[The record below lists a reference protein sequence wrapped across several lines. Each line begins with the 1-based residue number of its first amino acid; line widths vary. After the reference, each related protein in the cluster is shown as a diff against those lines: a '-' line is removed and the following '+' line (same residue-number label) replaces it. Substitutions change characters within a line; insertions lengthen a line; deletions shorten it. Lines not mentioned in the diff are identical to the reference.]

1 MPLSR
6 NYAFLLLAFFLSSKV
21 LAQSNDDGGVST
33 RAGEIQ
39 AERAEK
45 EQNAEPPPE
54 PGAIGKHARRVA
66 DVVQLVPIRVVSEG
80 LGTGHGFGIGLAFQW
95 YRHNDQIVWR
105 LWGIEMRH
113 NFYRAGAAMQFQ
125 NLTKQDLK
133 FTLQGVHADAPQ
145 LDYYGPGPNSS
156 VNNHTNYRLETT
168 LFDLRGE
175 LRAHP
180 HFVPACH
187 VGGLLLNVGPG
198 TNSSLPS
205 TESVF
210 GPAAAPGIDQ
220 QSNYVVAGCS
230 AQMDL
235 RDIPDKPQKGTY
247 LGGSYE
253 RYQAQGFNQFS
264 FNRASAQAEE
274 YIPFF
279 NRKRVVELRANTVLS
294 WHNDNQVVPFYLQP
308 TLGSDME
315 LRGFP
320 RYRFYDENSVATTAE
335 YRWEINTGLDMALFF
350 DTGQV
355 FPRPGSFSLSEI
367 ESSAGFGFRFKDR
380 THWLARVDMGFSRE
394 GFQVWLKFGKLF

>member
-6 NYAFLLLAFFLSSKV
+6 NYAFLLLAFFLNSK
-21 LAQSNDDGGVST
+21 LIAQTNEGDITT

-39 AERAEK
+39 AERMEKAENL
-45 EQNAEPPPE
+45 QAPE
-54 PGAIGKHARRVA
+54 PSAIGKHAARAA
-66 DVVQLVPIRVVSEG
+66 DVIRVVPIRIVSEG

-105 LWGIEMRH
+105 VWGLEMRH

-125 NLTKQDLK
+125 NLTKQDLT
-133 FTLQGVHADAPQ
+133 FTLQGMHADAPQ

-156 VNNHTNYRLETT
+156 INNRTNYRMETT

-175 LRAHP
+175 LRAHR

-187 VGGLLLNVGPG
+187 VGELLLNVGPG
-198 TNSSLPS
+198 TNSSFPS

-220 QSNYVVAGCS
+220 QSNYLVAGCS
-230 AQMDL
+230 AQLDL
-235 RDIPDKPQKGTY
+235 RNLPDNPRKGTY
-247 LGGSYE
+247 VGGTYE
-253 RYQAQGFNQFS
+253 RYDAQNFNRFS
-264 FNRASAQAEE
+264 FNRVSAQAQE

-279 NRKRVVELRANTVLS
+279 NRTHVIALLANTVLS

-308 TLGSDME
+308 TLGSDTE
-315 LRGFP
+315 LRGFR
-320 RYRFYDENSVATTAE
+320 RYRFYDENSTAMTAE
-335 YRWEINTGLDMALFF
+335 YRWEVNVGVDMALFF

-367 ESSAGFGFRFKDR
+367 ESSAGFGFRFNDR
-380 THWLARVDMGFSRE
+380 IKELARVDFGFSRE

>member
-1 MPLSR
+1 MGR
-6 NYAFLLLAFFLSSKV
+6 
-21 LAQSNDDGGVST
+21 
-33 RAGEIQ
+33 
-39 AERAEK
+39 
-45 EQNAEPPPE
+45 
-54 PGAIGKHARRVA
+54 HAARVA
-66 DVVQLVPIRVVSEG
+66 DVVQVVPIRVVSEG
-80 LGTGHGFGIGLAFQW
+80 LGTGHGFGIGLAYQW

-105 LWGIEMRH
+105 LWGLEMRH

-125 NLTKQDLK
+125 NLTRQDLK

-156 VNNHTNYRLETT
+156 VSNHTNYRLETT

-198 TNSSLPS
+198 TNNSLPS

-230 AQMDL
+230 VQLDL
-235 RDIPDKPQKGTY
+235 RDLPDNPGKGTY
-247 LGGSYE
+247 VGGIYE
-253 RYQAQGFNQFS
+253 RYQAQGLNRFS
-264 FNRASAQAEE
+264 FNRVSAQAEE

-279 NRKRVVELRANTVLS
+279 NRKRVIELRANTVLS

-308 TLGSDME
+308 TLGSDTE

-320 RYRFYDENSVATTAE
+320 RYRFYDENSTAMTAE

-380 THWLARVDMGFSRE
+380 TRVLARVDMGFSRE

>member
-6 NYAFLLLAFFLSSKV
+6 NYAFLLLVFFLSSNV
-21 LAQSNDDGGVST
+21 IAQSNGDNVPTT

-39 AERAEK
+39 AERMEK
-45 EQNAEPPPE
+45 AQNVQAPE
-54 PGAIGKHARRVA
+54 PSAIGKQAARVA
-66 DVVQLVPIRVVSEG
+66 DVIRVVPIRIVSEG
-80 LGTGHGFGIGLAFQW
+80 LGTGHGFGIGAVFQW
-95 YRHNDQIVWR
+95 YKHDDQILWR
-105 LWGIEMRH
+105 LWGLEMRH

-125 NLTKQDLK
+125 NLTKQDLS
-133 FTLQGVHADAPQ
+133 FTLQGVRADAPQ

-168 LFDLRGE
+168 LFDFRGE

-205 TESVF
+205 TETVF

-230 AQMDL
+230 AQLDL
-235 RDIPDKPQKGTY
+235 RDMPENPRKGTY
-247 LGGSYE
+247 VGGFYE
-253 RYQAQGFNQFS
+253 RYDAQKSNRFS
-264 FNRASAQAEE
+264 FNRVSAQAEE
-274 YIPFF
+274 NIPFF
-279 NRKRVVELRANTVLS
+279 NRKRVITVRANTVLS
-294 WHNDNQVVPFYLQP
+294 WHNDNQVVPFYLQA
-308 TLGSDME
+308 TLGSDTE

-320 RYRFYDENSVATTAE
+320 RYRFYDENSTAMTAE
-335 YRWEINTGLDMALFF
+335 YRWEINNGMDAVMFF

-355 FPRPGSFSLSEI
+355 FHRPGSFSLSEI
-367 ESSAGFGFRFKDR
+367 ESSAGFGFRFKDGR
-380 THWLARVDMGFSRE
+380 NLLARVDFGFSRE
-394 GFQVWLKFGKLF
+394 GFQAWLKFGKLF

>member
-6 NYAFLLLAFFLSSKV
+6 NYAFLLLVFFLSSNV
-21 LAQSNDDGGVST
+21 IAQTSEDTVPTT

-39 AERAEK
+39 AERQEK
-45 EQNAEPPPE
+45 AQNVQAPE
-54 PGAIGKHARRVA
+54 PSAIGKQAARLA
-66 DVVQLVPIRVVSEG
+66 DVVRVVPIRIVSEG
-80 LGTGHGFGIGLAFQW
+80 LGTGHGFGIGAVFQW
-95 YRHNDQIVWR
+95 YKHDDQILWR
-105 LWGIEMRH
+105 LWGLEMRH

-125 NLTKQDLK
+125 NLTRQDLT
-133 FTLQGVHADAPQ
+133 FTLQGVRADAPQ

-175 LRAHP
+175 LRAHR
-180 HFVPACH
+180 HFVPGCH

-198 TNSSLPS
+198 TNNSLPS
-205 TESVF
+205 TETVF
-210 GPAAAPGIDQ
+210 GPAAAPGIDT

-230 AQMDL
+230 AQLDWRDL
-235 RDIPDKPQKGTY
+235 PDNPTKGTY
-247 LGGSYE
+247 LAGIYE
-253 RYQAQGFNQFS
+253 RYDAQQSGRFS
-264 FNRASAQAEE
+264 FNRVSAQAEE

-279 NRKRVVELRANTVLS
+279 NRKRVIALLANTVLS

-308 TLGSDME
+308 TLGSDTE

-320 RYRFYDENSVATTAE
+320 RYRFYDENSTAMTAE
-335 YRWEINTGLDMALFF
+335 YRWEINTGMDMAMFF

-355 FPRPGSFSLSEI
+355 FHRPGSFSLSEI
-367 ESSAGFGFRFKDR
+367 ESSAGFGFLFKQR
-380 THWLARVDMGFSRE
+380 SNVLARIDFGFSRE

>member
-6 NYAFLLLAFFLSSKV
+6 IYAFLLLVVFLNSK
-21 LAQSNDDGGVST
+21 LIAQTNDDSIPTT

-39 AERAEK
+39 AERMEK
-45 EQNAEPPPE
+45 AQNLQAPE
-54 PGAIGKHARRVA
+54 PSAIGKYAARVA
-66 DVVQLVPIRVVSEG
+66 DVIQVVPLRIVSEG
-80 LGTGHGFGIGLAFQW
+80 LGTGHGIGIGAVFQW
-95 YRHNDQIVWR
+95 YKRNDQILWR
-105 LWGIEMRH
+105 LWGLEMRH

-125 NLTKQDLK
+125 NLTKQDLT

-168 LFDLRGE
+168 LFDFRGE

-198 TNSSLPS
+198 TNNSLPS
-205 TESVF
+205 TETVF
-210 GPAAAPGIDQ
+210 GPAEAPGIDT

-230 AQMDL
+230 AQSDWRDL
-235 RDIPDKPQKGTY
+235 PDNPTKGTY
-247 LGGSYE
+247 LGGIYD
-253 RYQAQGFNQFS
+253 RYQASLNRFS
-264 FNRASAQAEE
+264 FNRVSAHAEE

-279 NRKRVVELRANTVLS
+279 NRKRVIALMASTVLS

-308 TLGSDME
+308 TLGSDTE

-320 RYRFYDENSVATTAE
+320 RYRFYDQNSTAMTAE
-335 YRWEINTGLDMALFF
+335 YRWEINNGMDAVMFF

-367 ESSAGFGFRFKDR
+367 ESSAGFGFRFKQR
-380 THWLARVDMGFSRE
+380 ANVLARLDFGFSRE
-394 GFQVWLKFGKLF
+394 GFQVWFKFGKLF